1 MEKIIFTDPDTDEE
15 IQFFVLEQ
23 TCIAGVTYLL
33 VAEEA
38 GDEEEAFAYILR
50 EIQTDD
56 DDVLYEVVEDDE
68 EIRAIAKVFEELMED
83 VDIDCD

>member
-33 VAEEA
+33 VAEETE
-38 GDEEEAFAYILR
+38 DEEEAFAYILR

>member
-1 MEKIIFTDPDTDEE
+1 MDKIIFTDPDTDEE

-33 VAEEA
+33 VAEESEN
-38 GDEEEAFAYILR
+38 EEEAFAYILR
-50 EIQTDD
+50 EIKTDE

-83 VDIDCD
+83 VDIDCE

>member
-23 TCIAGVTYLL
+23 TCIAGITYLL

-38 GDEEEAFAYILR
+38 EDEGEAFAYILR
-50 EIQTDD
+50 EIKTDD

>member
-23 TCIAGVTYLL
+23 TCIAGITYLL

-38 GDEEEAFAYILR
+38 EDEEEAFAYILR
-50 EIQTDD
+50 EIQTDE

-83 VDIDCD
+83 VDIDCE